1 MVKNMNASKK
11 IFWFVIFI
19 LLVIFTIYTM
29 VSQSEDFSLQGFI
42 EYTKEA
48 NKIWMVFAILCMLL
62 FIYIEGMSIRYIAKF
77 LGYRRSMNRGFLYS
91 TANIYFSAITPS
103 ATGGQPA
110 SAFFMVRDGIP
121 ISVRSEE
128 RRVGKEC

>member
-48 NKIWMVFAILCMLL
+48 NKIWMVFSLSLNL
-62 FIYIEGMSIRYIAKF
+62 NP
-77 LGYRRSMNRGFLYS
+77 L
-91 TANIYFSAITPS
+91 
-103 ATGGQPA
+103 PA
-110 SAFFMVRDGIP
+110 L
-121 ISVRSEE
+121 
-128 RRVGKEC
+128 K